1 MTDGG
6 SVEATPQCPRSSC
19 NKRGFGMLRF
29 AIAVAALCLSL
40 GSALAAPA
48 GLLNK
53 TVHVSFARSIPNIGS
68 DGKSE
73 NTPRIYY
80 MTLYVSSAGR
90 IFNKISL
97 RAGSYGSD
105 SELGPQENHGSFQFS
120 GSQLIGFAASGNAGM
135 RMTVTFDSS
144 FQSCTVSV
152 MFGSSKGPMVWKGL
166 NGITFTAT
174 GPATVSSQSSSVQ
187 SGNAFAK

>member
-6 SVEATPQCPRSSC
+6 SVEATLQCPRSSC

-73 NTPRIYY
+73 NTPRLFY
-80 MTLYVSSAGR
+80 MTLYVSGAGR
-90 IFNKISL
+90 IFSKIAL
-97 RAGSYGSD
+97 RPA
-105 SELGPQENHGSFQFS
+105 PMAKTAN
-120 GSQLIGFAASGNAGM
+120 LI
-135 RMTVTFDSS
+135 RT
-144 FQSCTVSV
+144 
-152 MFGSSKGPMVWKGL
+152 KP
-166 NGITFTAT
+166 TA
-174 GPATVSSQSSSVQ
+174 PFRFRVHS
-187 SGNAFAK
+187 